1 MPPPPYLTHLFPS
14 TPVHALSFQ
23 PFTDVLTVGHSRGIS
38 SLLVPGSG
46 EANFDSLEADPF
58 ESKRRRRE
66 REVQGLLDKV
76 PMDLITLDQDV
87 VGRVDR
93 DVLRRGDKKDVLGGG
108 AASFAKMTRAERLKV
123 QGKAA
128 LEEDEELSEG
138 EDEDDE
144 DDELRRRREKAEKRI
159 EKADAKNRMRGKSSG
174 LKKALRKRRRNV
186 IDPQTVRLARPAR
199 PLAAISRL
207 ADSICFP
214 PARTGRAQG
223 KARAAARA
231 QQAGQGKQGR
241 QGSRT
246 VGPGRRARA
255 VQVCVDSAQPVPSSL
270 ASRSTAPPHRPF
282 RFVVMIQAGVPVS
295 LSLRCRIS
303 LARETTLG
311 LLVPSHAIPA
321 PSPLLPLAILSV
333 P

>member
-1 MPPPPYLTHLFPS
+1 LFPS

-58 ESKRRRRE
+58 EGKRRRRE

-76 PMDLITLDQDV
+76 PMDLITLDADV

-93 DVLRRGDKKDVLGGG
+93 GVLRKGEKKDVLAREG
-108 AASFAKMTRAERLKV
+108 ATSFAKMSRAERLKV

-138 EDEDDE
+138 EDEDEEDE
-144 DDELRRRREKAEKRI
+144 ELSRRREKAEKRI

-186 IDPQTVRLARPAR
+186 IDPQTVRSPRPSLSQTALLIQLASA
-199 PLAAISRL
+199 
-207 ADSICFP
+207 
-214 PARTGRAQG
+214 GRAQG
-223 KARAAARA
+223 EARTAART
-231 QQAGQGKQGR
+231 QQAGKGEQGCEGGR
-241 QGSRT
+241 A

-255 VQVCVDSAQPVPSSL
+255 VQVRVGVDSRPPSRFSL
-270 ASRSTAPPHRPF
+270 ASRTRTSRIALRL
-282 RFVVMIQAGVPVS
+282 
-295 LSLRCRIS
+295 LS
-303 LARETTLG
+303 
-311 LLVPSHAIPA
+311 
-321 PSPLLPLAILSV
+321 
-333 P
+333 